1 MNIYEQQEANRRT
14 TWIVIAVFIIFFVF
28 LGLGFDFFYLGYGGW
43 SGSGGAG
50 PAGEPAEGFPIP
62 LGTILALAV
71 GSGQAWWGLRNGDR
85 AVLASAQATQ
95 ILSSTTD
102 LNQKQ
107 LLNVVDEMRIASGLP
122 MPKVYVIPD
131 ADPNAFATGAD
142 PQHASIAV
150 TRGLLEKLNREELQ
164 GVVAHE
170 MSHIR
175 NLDIRVM
182 TTIAALVG
190 AVVLLSDWALRTMR
204 FGGSRGGG
212 GGRRSKGGGGGVAI
226 LVFALWII
234 TVILAPIIAQ
244 ILAMAV
250 SREREYLADATGA
263 ELTRNPGGLAA
274 ALKKIEMDVAP
285 TGSIKRGAA
294 HLCIADPL
302 GRKVG
307 LREGFVADLLATHP
321 PMHLRISK
329 LNQMAYQASPARP
342 QSGPRLGS

>member
-1 MNIYEQQEANRRT
+1 MNLYEQQEANRRT

-50 PAGEPAEGFPIP
+50 PAGEPVEGFPIP

-102 LNQKQ
+102 LKQKQ

-122 MPKVYVIPD
+122 MPRVYVIPD
-131 ADPNAFATGAD
+131 SDPNAFATGAD

-190 AVVLLSDWALRTMR
+190 AVVLLSDWASRAMR
-204 FGGSRGGG
+204 SGAARSGGG
-212 GGRRSKGGGGGVAI
+212 NRKSKGGSGLGMVI
-226 LVFALWII
+226 LALWIV
-234 TVILAPIIAQ
+234 TVLLAPILAQ
-244 ILAMAV
+244 ILALAV

-329 LNQMAYQASPARP
+329 LMQMAYQASPASP
-342 QSGPRLGS
+342 QSEPRS

>member
-1 MNIYEQQEANRRT
+1 M
-14 TWIVIAVFIIFFVF
+14 
-28 LGLGFDFFYLGYGGW
+28 
-43 SGSGGAG
+43 
-50 PAGEPAEGFPIP
+50 
-62 LGTILALAV
+62 
-71 GSGQAWWGLRNGDR
+71 
-85 AVLASAQATQ
+85 
-95 ILSSTTD
+95 
-102 LNQKQ
+102 
-107 LLNVVDEMRIASGLP
+107 
-122 MPKVYVIPD
+122 
-131 ADPNAFATGAD
+131 
-142 PQHASIAV
+142 
-150 TRGLLEKLNREELQ
+150 LLEKLNREELQ

-190 AVVLLSDWALRTMR
+190 AVVLLSDWASRAMR
-204 FGGSRGGG
+204 SGAARSGGG
-212 GGRRSKGGGGGVAI
+212 NRKSKGGSGLGMVI
-226 LVFALWII
+226 LALWII
-234 TVILAPIIAQ
+234 TVLLAPILAQ
-244 ILAMAV
+244 ILALAV

-329 LNQMAYQASPARP
+329 LMQMAYQGSPATSER
-342 QSGPRLGS
+342 G